1 MGQMVKLKSNDGF
14 EFGAYRADPAGKPK
28 GGVVIIQEIFGVNKH
43 IKEVCDGYAKDGYI
57 AIAPALFD
65 RVERD
70 LELGYSP
77 EDQEKGKTTR
87 AKLNWENSLADS
99 QAAAQSI
106 RDAAGK
112 VAIIGYCFGG
122 SVAWLGATRC
132 NYDASVSYYGGNA
145 ADFANE
151 KPKCPII
158 CHIGTEDKGIGPDK
172 VEKIKQGQPQ
182 VPVYLYE
189 GAGHGFNCDHRG
201 SYNEAAAKTAR
212 SRTLDFLKQH
222 IG

>member
-1 MGQMVKLKSNDGF
+1 MGQMVKLKSKDGF
-14 EFGAYRADPAGKPK
+14 ELGAYRADPAGKPK

-70 LELGYSP
+70 LELGYTP
-77 EDQEKGKTTR
+77 EDQEKGKGTR
-87 AKLNWENSLADS
+87 GQLDWDNSLNDA
-99 QAAAQSI
+99 QAAAEAI
-106 RDAAGK
+106 RGDAGK
-112 VAIIGYCFGG
+112 VGIIGYCFGG
-122 SVAWLGATRC
+122 SVAWIAATRG
-132 NYDASVSYYGGNA
+132 NFDASVSYYGGNA

-151 KPKCPII
+151 APKCPII
-158 CHIGTEDKGIGPDK
+158 CHIGKEDKGIGPEK
-172 VEKIKQGQPQ
+172 VEKIKAGQPQ
-182 VPVYLYE
+182 VPVYLYD

-201 SYNEAAAKTAR
+201 SFNEAAAKTAR
-212 SRTLDFLKQH
+212 ERTLAFLAEN